1 VDPFHRLYHW
11 KIIQTFNNPHEFSK
25 EAPELVVNQ
34 PTIPVGLEKI
44 LKETSD
50 SKTIYD

>member
-34 PTIPVGLEKI
+34 PTIPVGSGKNFEGALRLENY
-44 LKETSD
+44 L
-50 SKTIYD
+50 